1 MHGTYPTKLFNA
13 KKMTL
18 SIVLYVSKFQDDWIN
33 KQFLLR
39 VNYESTKDILIKDV
53 KNIFFLNKYLLD
65 GKLSS
70 LCLISTLNT

>member
-18 SIVLYVSKFQDDWIN
+18 SIVLYVSKFHDDWIN

-39 VNYESTKDILIKDV
+39 VNYETIKDIIIKDV
-53 KNIFFLNKYLLD
+53 KNIFFSK
-65 GKLSS
+65 
-70 LCLISTLNT
+70 

>member
-1 MHGTYPTKLFNA
+1 ML
-13 KKMTL
+13 KKKTL

-70 LCLISTLNT
+70 LCLISAFNT

>member
-1 MHGTYPTKLFNA
+1 MEPYLTKLFNA
-13 KKMTL
+13 KKKTL

-70 LCLISTLNT
+70 LCLISALNT